1 MSHDDDPNY
10 DVSRY
15 DSAAERDTG
24 PPVYSA
30 AKRRKIRRAFERS
43 DPGFSPYRLATG
55 QQATAGPTPAPPA
68 QLFGPLWHEGE
79 LAILFAPASCGKS
92 ILAVQI
98 ADQIARS
105 SKSGRADFFR
115 AAPFRTPH
123 STLRSQKVL
132 YFDFER
138 TQAQFTERYSAP
150 HPLPGKLP
158 VRYRFSPKFIRAD
171 LDPPFEVPERFRKD
185 PHGYFLHWLA
195 DAVEQTGARVVV
207 LDNLAY
213 LARTLAGRTGIS
225 LVKSFKF
232 WAAEYGVSI
241 LAVMHAK
248 PVRGSS
254 FPTPPSEFRT
264 PQSEGSPSSF
274 RTPHSALRN
283 PVSLADLAGAPAIAD
298 LADSVFALAPSIL
311 APDLRYIKHLRSRR
325 EVEDHDRSQ
334 VIVCQLTRER
344 EQPASRNSSFII
356 PNSSFPHLKFLGY
369 SDESCHLD
377 PGPQKSKPQLP
388 KPKWKLSTV
397 EMLLTRDYWR
407 YLER

>member
-15 DSAAERDTG
+15 DNAAERDTG
-24 PPVYSA
+24 PQVYSA
-30 AKRRKIRRAFERS
+30 AKRRKLQRALERS

-98 ADQIARS
+98 ADQIARGKS
-105 SKSGRADFFR
+105 EVFPIANRKSKIANR
-115 AAPFRTPH
+115 
-123 STLRSQKVL
+123 KVL

-158 VRYRFSPKFIRAD
+158 VRHRFSPNFIRAD

-185 PHGYFLHWLA
+185 PNGYFLHWLA

-207 LDNLAY
+207 IDNLAY

-248 PVRGSS
+248 PAERS
-254 FPTPPSEFRT
+254 R
-264 PQSEGSPSSF
+264 PSSLV
-274 RTPHSALRN
+274 PH
-283 PVSLADLAGAPAIAD
+283 PYSLAHLSGAPAIAD
-298 LADSVFALAPSIL
+298 IADSVFALAPSIL
-311 APDLRYIKHLRSRR
+311 APDLRYIKHLKSRR
-325 EVEDHDRSQ
+325 ETDDYDPSQ
-334 VIVCQLTRER
+334 VIVCQFTRER
-344 EQPASRNSSFII
+344 EKPASRNSSFII

-377 PGPQKSKPQLP
+377 PGPQKPKTQLP

-397 EMLLTRDYWR
+397 EMFLTRDYWR